1 MAENNE
7 NKIPKEDEEEKERK
21 QKLKDA
27 FDKITDDNLKMKC
40 LSLNKLNDE
49 MRDKY
54 SKDYK
59 NQNLEIE
66 LGEQKVF
73 LDYLNKIREVINTQ
87 KDISLFVDDK
97 DEEKY
102 TINSNDSK
110 NFEKIKNF
118 WKTAIVNAKFFDMN
132 ENDKNILEYLQDVCY
147 IPLEYPSFRVE
158 FNFEQNDYMEETKL
172 TKTFYFLDQDK
183 DSLDKSEGTE
193 IHWNGDDKN
202 PTKKLTKKTKKK
214 GKVKETVTV
223 TKDIESFFNIFDT
236 KDSDLDKELVEAHFF
251 RNDLLE
257 NMLEYYLNI
266 MEIHYDEKDEDEE
279 EEVE

>member
-1 MAENNE
+1 MAEEEEKNRKRE
-7 NKIPKEDEEEKERK
+7 EDEEKERE
-21 QKLKDA
+21 QKLKEA
-27 FDKITDDNLKMKC
+27 FDKITDDDLKIKC
-40 LSLNKLNDE
+40 VSLNKLNDE
-49 MRDKY
+49 MRNKY

-59 NQNLEIE
+59 DQNLEIE

-73 LDYLNKIREVINTQ
+73 LDYLNKIRGVINTQ
-87 KDISLFVDDK
+87 KDISLFIDEK

-102 TINSNDSK
+102 AIDSN
-110 NFEKIKNF
+110 NQQGFEKIKNF
-118 WKTAIVNAKFFDMN
+118 WKTAIINAKFFDMN

-147 IPLEYPSFRVE
+147 IPLDYPSFRVE
-158 FNFEQNDYMEETKL
+158 FTFEPNDYMEETKL

-202 PTKKLTKKTKKK
+202 PTKKLTKKNRKK
-214 GKVKETVTV
+214 GRVKETVTV
-223 TKDIESFFNIFDT
+223 KKDIESFFNIFNT

-266 MEIHYDEKDEDEE
+266 MEINYDDKDEDEE
-279 EEVE
+279 EEVD

>member
-1 MAENNE
+1 MAEEEEKNRKRE
-7 NKIPKEDEEEKERK
+7 EDEEKERE
-21 QKLKDA
+21 QKLKEA
-27 FDKITDDNLKMKC
+27 FDKITDDDLKIKC
-40 LSLNKLNDE
+40 VSLNKLNDE
-49 MRDKY
+49 MRNKY

-59 NQNLEIE
+59 EQNLEIE

-73 LDYLNKIREVINTQ
+73 LDYLNKIRGVINTQ
-87 KDISLFVDDK
+87 KDISLFIDEK

-102 TINSNDSK
+102 AIDSNNSQD
-110 NFEKIKNF
+110 FEKIKNF
-118 WKTAIVNAKFFDMN
+118 WKTAIINAKFFDMN

-147 IPLEYPSFRVE
+147 IPLDYPSFRVE
-158 FNFEQNDYMEETKL
+158 FTFEPNDYMEETKL

-193 IHWNGDDKN
+193 IHWKGDDKN
-202 PTKKLTKKTKKK
+202 PTKKLTKKNRKK
-214 GKVKETVTV
+214 GRVKETVTV
-223 TKDIESFFNIFDT
+223 KKDIESFFNIFNT

-266 MEIHYDEKDEDEE
+266 MEINYDDKDEDEE
-279 EEVE
+279 EEVD

>member
-1 MAENNE
+1 MEENE
-7 NKIPKEDEEEKERK
+7 EDKIPKEDGEEKERQ
-21 QKLKDA
+21 QKLKEA
-27 FDKITDDNLKMKC
+27 FGKITDDDLKIKC

-49 MRDKY
+49 MRNKY
-54 SKDYK
+54 SRDYK
-59 NQNLEIE
+59 EKNIEIE

-73 LDYLNKIREVINTQ
+73 LDYLNKIRGVINTQ

-102 TINSNDSK
+102 TISTNDSK

-118 WKTAIVNAKFFDMN
+118 WKTAIINAKFFDMN
-132 ENDKNILEYLQDVCY
+132 ENDKNILEYLKDVVY

-158 FNFEQNDYMEETKL
+158 FIFDQNDYMEETKL

-193 IHWNGDDKN
+193 IHWIGDDKN

-214 GKVKETVTV
+214 GKVRETVTV

-236 KDSDLDKELVEAHFF
+236 KDSDIDKELVEAQFF

-266 MEIHYDEKDEDEE
+266 MEIHYDDKDEE